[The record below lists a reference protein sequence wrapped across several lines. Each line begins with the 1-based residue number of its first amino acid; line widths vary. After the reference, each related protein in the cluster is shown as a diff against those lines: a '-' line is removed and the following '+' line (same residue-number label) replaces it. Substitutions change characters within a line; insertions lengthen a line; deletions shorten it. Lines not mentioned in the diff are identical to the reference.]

1 MTRTDPTPDPG
12 TDPVEA
18 DPMIAG
24 PGAPELGAT
33 SAAADRRSD
42 ERATPSVRRGR
53 RGVGA
58 GGLAARWGAGLVGLL
73 LGLAVWAL
81 LTSGL
86 VTDDPVVGGMSP
98 ADTWS
103 GFGDLLDRGVL
114 LSDAAVSLY
123 RLVAGLAVAALL
135 GVPLGLWLGL
145 RRRAEAVAGP
155 LVQFLRMISPL
166 SWAPVAI
173 AVFGIGNEP
182 VIFLVAAAAIWPIM
196 LSTSSGVHAMD
207 PGYLDVARTMG
218 ASGWERLTRVVI
230 PAVRP
235 AILGGIRLA
244 LGTAWI
250 VLVPAEMLGVRSGLG
265 YQILNARD
273 QLAYDQV
280 MAVIL
285 VIGVLGF
292 ALDSLSRLILRERT
306 AR

>member
-1 MTRTDPTPDPG
+1 MTRTDSTPDPA
-12 TDPVEA
+12 TDPVSADAVVA
-18 DPMIAG
+18 DPSA
-24 PGAPELGAT
+24 PG
-33 SAAADRRSD
+33 S
-42 ERATPSVRRGR
+42 RRGR
-53 RGVGA
+53 RAAGA
-58 GGLAARWGAGLVGLL
+58 GPSGLLTRWSAGL
-73 LGLAVWAL
+73 LGLLIGLGVWTL

-86 VTDDPVVGGMSP
+86 VTDDPVIGGMSP
-98 ADTWS
+98 AETWS

-123 RLVAGLAVAALL
+123 RLVAGLAVAAFL

-145 RRRAEAVAGP
+145 RRTAEAVAGP

-182 VIFLVAAAAIWPIM
+182 VIFLVAAAAVWPIM
-196 LSTSSGVHAMD
+196 LSTSAGVTAMD

-273 QLAYDQV
+273 QLAYEQV

-285 VIGVLGF
+285 VIGILGF
-292 ALDSLSRLILRERT
+292 ALDGLSRLLLRDRA

>member
-1 MTRTDPTPDPG
+1 MTRTHTTSHPGGGPD
-12 TDPVEA
+12 TDGLAASSPREA
-18 DPMIAG
+18 
-24 PGAPELGAT
+24 
-33 SAAADRRSD
+33 RR
-42 ERATPSVRRGR
+42 RRGDR
-53 RGVGA
+53 SKGGPTTA
-58 GGLAARWGAGLVGLL
+58 GSAVAARWGAGL
-73 LGLAVWAL
+73 LGLVLGLGVWAL

-86 VTDDPVVGGMSP
+86 VTDDPVISGMSP
-98 ADTWS
+98 ARTWV
-103 GFGDLLDRGVL
+103 GLDDLLDRGVL
-114 LSDAAVSLY
+114 LSDASVSLY
-123 RLVAGLAVAALL
+123 RLVAGLAAAALL

-196 LSTSSGVHAMD
+196 LSTSAGVQAMD

-235 AILGGIRLA
+235 SILGGIRLA

-292 ALDSLSRLILRERT
+292 ALDSLSRLLLRGGT

>member
-1 MTRTDPTPDPG
+1 MTSTHPTPDPDTG
-12 TDPVEA
+12 ETAGVTAGHDPTRRHRHR
-18 DPMIAG
+18 PTG
-24 PGAPELGAT
+24 LPGALG
-33 SAAADRRSD
+33 
-42 ERATPSVRRGR
+42 
-53 RGVGA
+53 
-58 GGLAARWGAGLVGLL
+58 RWGAGLVGLL

-86 VTDDPVVGGMSP
+86 VTDDPVLGGMSP
-98 ADTWS
+98 VETWS
-103 GFGDLLDRGVL
+103 GLADLLDRGVL
-114 LSDAAVSLY
+114 LPDAAVSLY
-123 RLVAGLAVAALL
+123 RLVAGLALAAFL
-135 GVPLGLWLGL
+135 GAPLGLWLGL
-145 RRRAEAVAGP
+145 RRGAEAVAGP

-173 AVFGIGNEP
+173 AVFGIGSEP
-182 VIFLVAAAAIWPIM
+182 VIFLVAAAAVWPIM
-196 LSTSSGVHAMD
+196 LSTSSGVRGMD
-207 PGYLDVARTMG
+207 PGYLEVARSMG
-218 ASGWERLTRVVI
+218 ASGWERLTTVVI

-285 VIGVLGF
+285 VIGILGF
-292 ALDSLSRLILRERT
+292 ALDALSRLLLRGGSDR
-306 AR
+306 

>member
-1 MTRTDPTPDPG
+1 MTRTDPTSDPG
-12 TDPVEA
+12 TDPVAA

-24 PGAPELGAT
+24 PGAPGVGAT
-33 SAAADRRSD
+33 SAAVNRRSD
-42 ERATPSVRRGR
+42 EPVSPSARRSRRGT
-53 RGVGA
+53 GG
-58 GGLAARWGAGLVGLL
+58 GGLAARWGAGVVGLL

-86 VTDDPVVGGMSP
+86 VTDDPVIGGMSP
-98 ADTWS
+98 AETWS
-103 GFGDLLDRGVL
+103 GFGDLLERGVL
-114 LSDAAVSLY
+114 VSDAAVSLY
-123 RLVAGLAVAALL
+123 RLVAGLATAALL

-230 PAVRP
+230 PAVKP

-292 ALDSLSRLILRERT
+292 ALDSLSRLLLRERT

>member
-1 MTRTDPTPDPG
+1 M
-12 TDPVEA
+12 
-18 DPMIAG
+18 
-24 PGAPELGAT
+24 
-33 SAAADRRSD
+33 
-42 ERATPSVRRGR
+42 
-53 RGVGA
+53 
-58 GGLAARWGAGLVGLL
+58 
-73 LGLAVWAL
+73 AVWTF
-81 LTSGL
+81 LTSGV
-86 VTDDPVVGGMSP
+86 VTDDPVISGMSP
-98 ADTWS
+98 AQTWS
-103 GFGDLLDRGVL
+103 GFTDLVDRGVL
-114 LSDAAVSLY
+114 LEDAAVSLY
-123 RLVAGLAVAALL
+123 RLVAGLLVAALV
-135 GVPLGLWLGL
+135 GVPLGLWMGM

-166 SWAPVAI
+166 SWAPVAV

-182 VIFLVAAAAIWPIM
+182 VIFLVAAAAVWPIM
-196 LSTSSGVHAMD
+196 LSTSGGVHAMD
-207 PGYLDVARTMG
+207 PGFLDVARTMG

-235 AILGGIRLA
+235 SILGGIRLA

-292 ALDSLSRLILRERT
+292 ALDSLSRLVFRGGTLR
-306 AR
+306 